1 MEAQRLQLVGSRA
14 RAPRLQLAGSAVVVP
29 GLSCPMCE
37 YKLVFFQDVLNG
49 MNAPV
54 LDTFQYLASVKPQWG
69 FYFLLNLS

>member
-1 MEAQRLQLVGSRA
+1 METNNEVDVASV
-14 RAPRLQLAGSAVVVP
+14 
-29 GLSCPMCE
+29 MCE